1 MNENNYYYLGKIT
14 RKFSFKGELIIF
26 LDTDTPSDY
35 YGLKKIFLKV
45 DNSYIPY
52 FISKISKYKN
62 NSVRV
67 KFEDVKNESEA
78 MELINYEIFLPIE
91 ELPKLE
97 GKKFYYHEVIG
108 FKVIDINHGEIGE
121 ITHINDQTPQ
131 HLFVV
136 KSSGKEILIPINDD
150 FILDLD
156 RINKIVNLK
165 IPEGLLNIYVKL

>member
-45 DNSYIPY
+45 DNSFIPY

-78 MELINYEIFLPIE
+78 MELINYEVFLPTE

-108 FKVIDINHGEIGE
+108 FKVIDINYGEIGE
-121 ITHINDQTPQ
+121 ITYINDQTPQ

-156 RINKIVNLK
+156 RINKIINLK
-165 IPEGLLNIYVKL
+165 IPEGLLKIYK

>member
-1 MNENNYYYLGKIT
+1 M
-14 RKFSFKGELIIF
+14 
-26 LDTDTPSDY
+26 
-35 YGLKKIFLKV
+35 KKIFLKV
-45 DNSYIPY
+45 DNSFIPY

-62 NSVRV
+62 NSVRE

-78 MELINYEIFLPIE
+78 MELINYEIFLPVAA
-91 ELPKLE
+91 LPKLE

-108 FKVIDINHGEIGE
+108 FKVIDINYGKIGE
-121 ITHINDQTPQ
+121 ITYINDQTPQ

-156 RINKIVNLK
+156 RINKIINLK
-165 IPEGLLNIYVKL
+165 IPEGLLKIYK

>member
-1 MNENNYYYLGKIT
+1 MNNNNYYYLGKIT

-26 LDTDTPSDY
+26 LDTDTPSHY

-45 DNSYIPY
+45 NNSYLPY

-67 KFEDVKNESEA
+67 KFEDVENETDA
-78 MELINYEIFLPIE
+78 MELINYEIFLPLE
-91 ELPKLE
+91 DLPKLE

-108 FKVIDINHGEIGE
+108 FKVIDIIHGEIGE
-121 ITHINDQTPQ
+121 IEYINDQSPR

-136 KSSGKEILIPINDD
+136 KSNGKEILIPINDD
-150 FILDLD
+150 LILVLD
-156 RINKIVNLK
+156 RINKIINLK
-165 IPEGLLNIYVKL
+165 IPEGLLKIFK

>member
-26 LDTDTPSDY
+26 LDTDTPSYY

-45 DNSYIPY
+45 NNSYIPY

-62 NSVRV
+62 NSVRL

-136 KSSGKEILIPINDD
+136 KNSGKEILIPINDD

-165 IPEGLLNIYVKL
+165 IPEGLLKIYM

>member
-1 MNENNYYYLGKIT
+1 MNENNYYYLGKVT
-14 RKFSFKGELIIF
+14 RKFSFKGELIVF
-26 LDTDTPSDY
+26 LDTDTPSHY
-35 YGLKKIFLKV
+35 YRLKKIFLKV

-78 MELINYEIFLPIE
+78 MELINYEIFLPME

-108 FKVIDINHGEIGE
+108 FMVIDINHGKIGE
-121 ITHINDQTPQ
+121 ITYINDQTPQ

-165 IPEGLLNIYVKL
+165 IPEGLLKIYM

>member
-26 LDTDTPSDY
+26 LDTDTPSHY
-35 YGLKKIFLKV
+35 YGLKKIFIRV
-45 DNSYIPY
+45 NNSYLPY

-67 KFEDVKNESEA
+67 KLEDISDESEV
-78 MELINYEIFLPIE
+78 MELINYEIFLPID
-91 ELPKLE
+91 ELPKLK
-97 GKKFYYHEVIG
+97 GNKFYYHEVIG
-108 FKVIDINHGEIGE
+108 FKVIDIIQGEIGE
-121 ITHINDQTPQ
+121 IAYINDQTPQ
-131 HLFVV
+131 HLFVII
-136 KSSGKEILIPINDD
+136 SSGKEILIPINDD

-165 IPEGLLNIYVKL
+165 IPEGLLKIYM

>member
-1 MNENNYYYLGKIT
+1 MNQNNDYYLGKVT
-14 RKFSFKGELIIF
+14 RKFSFKGELIVF
-26 LDTDTPSDY
+26 LDTDTPSHY

-67 KFEDVKNESEA
+67 KFEDVKNESQA
-78 MELINYEIFLPIE
+78 IELINYEIFLPIE

-121 ITHINDQTPQ
+121 ITYINDQTPQ

-136 KSSGKEILIPINDD
+136 QSNGKEILIPINDD

-156 RINKIVNLK
+156 RINKIINLK
-165 IPEGLLNIYVKL
+165 IPEGLLKIYK

>member
-14 RKFSFKGELIIF
+14 RKFSFKGELIIY

-45 DNSYIPY
+45 DNSFIPY

-78 MELINYEIFLPIE
+78 MELINYEIFLPME

-165 IPEGLLNIYVKL
+165 IPEGLLKIYK

>member
-1 MNENNYYYLGKIT
+1 MNENNYYYLGKVT
-14 RKFSFKGELIIF
+14 RKFSFKGELIVF
-26 LDTDTPSDY
+26 LDTDTPSHY

-78 MELINYEIFLPIE
+78 MELINYEIFLPME

-121 ITHINDQTPQ
+121 ITHINDQSPQ

-165 IPEGLLNIYVKL
+165 IPEGLLKIYM

>member
-1 MNENNYYYLGKIT
+1 MDENNYYYLGKVT
-14 RKFSFKGELIIF
+14 RKFSFKGELIVF
-26 LDTDTPSDY
+26 LDTDTPSHY
-35 YGLKKIFLKV
+35 YGLEKIFLKV

-108 FKVIDINHGEIGE
+108 FKVIDINYGEIGE
-121 ITHINDQTPQ
+121 IIYINDQTPQ

-165 IPEGLLNIYVKL
+165 IPEGLLKIYM

>member
-1 MNENNYYYLGKIT
+1 MNENNYYYLGKVT
-14 RKFSFKGELIIF
+14 RKFSFKGELIVF
-26 LDTDTPSDY
+26 LDTDTPSHY

-78 MELINYEIFLPIE
+78 MDLINYEIFLPME

-121 ITHINDQTPQ
+121 ITHINDQSPQ

-136 KSSGKEILIPINDD
+136 KSSGKDILIPINDD

-165 IPEGLLNIYVKL
+165 IPEGLLKIYM

>member
-45 DNSYIPY
+45 DNSFIPY

-67 KFEDVKNESEA
+67 KFEDVKNESQA
-78 MELINYEIFLPIE
+78 IELINYEIFLPIE

-108 FKVIDINHGEIGE
+108 FKVIDDIQGEVGE
-121 ITHINDQTPQ
+121 ITYINDQTPQ

-136 KSSGKEILIPINDD
+136 KSNGKEILIPINDD

-156 RINKIVNLK
+156 RINKIINLK
-165 IPEGLLNIYVKL
+165 IPEGLLKIYK

>member
-1 MNENNYYYLGKIT
+1 MNENNYYYLGKVT
-14 RKFSFKGELIIF
+14 RKFSFKGELIVF
-26 LDTDTPSDY
+26 LDTDTPSHY

-78 MELINYEIFLPIE
+78 MELINYEIFLPME

-131 HLFVV
+131 YLFVV

-165 IPEGLLNIYVKL
+165 IPEGLLKIYM

>member
-1 MNENNYYYLGKIT
+1 MNY
-14 RKFSFKGELIIF
+14 R
-26 LDTDTPSDY
+26 
-35 YGLKKIFLKV
+35 LKKIFLKV

-67 KFEDVKNESEA
+67 KFENVKNESEA
-78 MELINYEIFLPIE
+78 MELINYEVFLPIE

-108 FKVIDINHGEIGE
+108 FMVIDINHGKIGE
-121 ITHINDQTPQ
+121 ITYINDQTPQ

-165 IPEGLLNIYVKL
+165 IPEGLLKIYM

>member
-1 MNENNYYYLGKIT
+1 MNENNYYYLGKVT
-14 RKFSFKGELIIF
+14 RKFSFKGELIVF
-26 LDTDTPSDY
+26 LDTDTPSHY

-165 IPEGLLNIYVKL
+165 IPEGLLNIYM

>member
-1 MNENNYYYLGKIT
+1 MDENNYYYLGKVT
-14 RKFSFKGELIIF
+14 RKFSFKGDLIVF
-26 LDTDTPSDY
+26 LDTDTPSHY

-165 IPEGLLNIYVKL
+165 IPEGLLKIYM

>member
-1 MNENNYYYLGKIT
+1 MNENNYYYLGKVT
-14 RKFSFKGELIIF
+14 RKFSFKGELIAF
-26 LDTDTPSDY
+26 LDTDTPFHY

-78 MELINYEIFLPIE
+78 MELINYEVFLPIE

-108 FKVIDINHGEIGE
+108 FMVIDINHGKIGE
-121 ITHINDQTPQ
+121 ITYINDQTPQ

-165 IPEGLLNIYVKL
+165 IPEGLLKIYM

>member
-1 MNENNYYYLGKIT
+1 MNENNYYYLGKVT
-14 RKFSFKGELIIF
+14 RKFSFKGELIVF
-26 LDTDTPSDY
+26 LDTDTPSHY
-35 YGLKKIFLKV
+35 YGLKKVFLKF

-131 HLFVV
+131 HLFVI

-165 IPEGLLNIYVKL
+165 IPEGLLKIYM

>member
-1 MNENNYYYLGKIT
+1 MNQNNDYYLGKVT
-14 RKFSFKGELIIF
+14 RKFSFKGELIVF
-26 LDTDTPSDY
+26 LDTDTPSHY

-67 KFEDVKNESEA
+67 KFEDVNNESQA
-78 MELINYEIFLPIE
+78 IELINYEIFLPIE

-165 IPEGLLNIYVKL
+165 IPEGLLKIYM

>member
-1 MNENNYYYLGKIT
+1 MNENNYYYLGKVT
-14 RKFSFKGELIIF
+14 RKFSFKGELIVF
-26 LDTDTPSDY
+26 LDTDTPSHY

-78 MELINYEIFLPIE
+78 MKLINYEIFLPME

-165 IPEGLLNIYVKL
+165 IPEGLLKIYM